1 MFHLEEPFF
10 KFVNISE
17 IAVGLSGV
25 SVVWNGKWSTI
36 PGCGGLFLTDMVRS
50 SSLSSGEC
58 DVYVLPN
65 RPSAMTCAPRAGTIH
80 GSRGIYRCRHEIV
93 RTLFRP
99 VAKRAKVRPAMFR
112 LTPYSTFAA
121 AFAFL
126 CVSASAHAQQP
137 APGAVPP
144 APASTVQ
151 APADPSP
158 PSNGTPVAPPP
169 APTSELP
176 PPAPPPPNPPPPN
189 PAWAAQPA
197 NPMPILPPPL
207 PPKPAPPPAEKFP
220 TRSLRIGQ
228 SLQTFLYKPFPYENL
243 SRVGTGVFSVY
254 EFFLKRSAVIGINL
268 SYRYF
273 PGDATLH
280 QVGYGLILKH
290 YLAGM
295 NSLDSTFMPFAEYG
309 LLLQIN
315 KLSTRKGT
323 GTAHDTRLSVGT
335 DIRIAK
341 KIFFVEGSWHYS
353 RLSLF
358 EQPAEHLDNLEFDVG
373 YRFAW

>member
-1 MFHLEEPFF
+1 
-10 KFVNISE
+10 
-17 IAVGLSGV
+17 
-25 SVVWNGKWSTI
+25 
-36 PGCGGLFLTDMVRS
+36 
-50 SSLSSGEC
+50 
-58 DVYVLPN
+58 
-65 RPSAMTCAPRAGTIH
+65 
-80 GSRGIYRCRHEIV
+80 
-93 RTLFRP
+93 
-99 VAKRAKVRPAMFR
+99 MFR

-121 AFAFL
+121 SFAFL

-137 APGAVPP
+137 APGAAAP
-144 APASTVQ
+144 APVPTVQ

-158 PSNGTPVAPPP
+158 PSNGTPVVAPPA
-169 APTSELP
+169 APSELP
-176 PPAPPPPNPPPPN
+176 PPAPPPANPSPPN
-189 PAWAAQPA
+189 PAPA
-197 NPMPILPPPL
+197 NPPWIAPPVNSMPVLPPPL
-207 PPKPAPPPAEKFP
+207 PPKPAAPPAPKFP
-220 TRSLRIGQ
+220 TRSLRIGP
-228 SLQTFLYKPFPYENL
+228 SLQTFLYNPFPYENL
-243 SRVGTGVFSVY
+243 SRVGTGVFGVY